1 MDYNNY
7 NFTNFRRSYTKQYD
21 VQHRFAAAE
30 TSLIIASL
38 SIQWGI
44 YVRKTNRY
52 CTENKLFSVFL
63 RIIQIKDI

>member
-1 MDYNNY
+1 MDYYNY

-38 SIQWGI
+38 SLRWGI
-44 YVRKTNRY
+44 YVRKIR
-52 CTENKLFSVFL
+52 
-63 RIIQIKDI
+63 